1 MIFEKSYFHRIDL
14 PLPAKLPLSCRKA
27 KNYLI
32 HYPFSK
38 SNTAMKKITFLKNIF
53 ALLLLS
59 TLMFACEDKDKDV
72 SPELSSKAAGI
83 YKVTKLTV
91 DGDDYPLEAAKAVI
105 TIQLDR
111 FSSEVVTGKM
121 KVKIDGDSEPDEDLG
136 TLNLK
141 NAGSTGIDI
150 YEGTDKVGNVKD
162 NKMSIFVEYEGQDF
176 EMIAEKQ

>member
-1 MIFEKSYFHRIDL
+1 
-14 PLPAKLPLSCRKA
+14 
-27 KNYLI
+27 
-32 HYPFSK
+32 
-38 SNTAMKKITFLKNIF
+38 MKKITFLKNIF

-91 DGDDYPLEAAKAVI
+91 DGKDYPLDIAKASI
-105 TIQLDR
+105 TIELDK
-111 FSSEVVTGKM
+111 FSSDVVTGKM
-121 KVKIDGDSEPDEDLG
+121 KMTIDGDREPDENLG

-162 NKMSIFVEYEGQDF
+162 DKLNIFVVFEGDEYEMAATRQ
-176 EMIAEKQ
+176 